1 LWYNPNA
8 DEGNHID
15 QLSSHR
21 NRYIGKQEL
30 MPQFSKAKTGKSV
43 HRKQR
48 IPPTA
53 STRYGSAPA
62 EAGAILKE
70 WGGRMSVALTMPNTY
85 YVGMSSLA
93 LQLLYRTFNQEQDVV
108 CERIFWEK
116 GAAVARKP
124 LLSLES
130 ERPAAEFDLWA
141 FTISWE
147 MDYFNVV
154 ELLRQA
160 GIPPLAADRQQ
171 RAQWNGQPWP
181 LLIAGG
187 PGVTMNPEPMA
198 PFFDAILIG
207 EGEEAVPQLI
217 ELCRTALDQ
226 DESGDHTALL
236 AELDRTP
243 GWYVPSLRPSN
254 RTHERFRP
262 VERLWVRSLPAFDTS
277 STFYTPDTEFSNMHL
292 MEIARGCGRGC
303 RFCLAG
309 YVYRPPREQPL
320 DKLLASAEAAIRQ
333 GHTKIGLVSA
343 AVSDH
348 TQIDELATGLQQM
361 GASLSASSM
370 RMDPISVPLIR
381 AMAET
386 GAQNLT
392 VAPEAGSQRL
402 RNVIN
407 KTQTEDQMMHAI
419 ALAQELNF
427 PQLKLYFMVGHP
439 TETDDDIQALIDF
452 TLAARQRF
460 KRRIA
465 INATP
470 FVPKAHTPFQWEGMV
485 EQQILRQRQK
495 RIHQALARHGVDV
508 RADSP
513 DWAEVQAV
521 LSRGDRR
528 LAEVLL
534 AMPAG
539 VVTVRSFFETMA
551 AVGLEKEQYI
561 GRWEVGS
568 PLPWDVVQSGVS
580 ENYFHYELRLAA
592 QDQTGLSCPPDS
604 AGCLTCQ
611 ACDPAWAFRY
621 GDNADRPIPNA
632 KGGPWRAQD
641 WQPWTKFKGEKHGV
655 LAPIELG

>member
-1 LWYNPNA
+1 MKQP
-8 DEGNHID
+8 IRP
-15 QLSSHR
+15 QSPHR
-21 NRYIGKQEL
+21 NIGRRDTHQDE
-30 MPQFSKAKTGKSV
+30 
-43 HRKQR
+43 H
-48 IPPTA
+48 
-53 STRYGSAPA
+53 
-62 EAGAILKE
+62 GAIYKA
-70 WGGRMSVALTMPNTY
+70 WGGRIPVALTMPNTY

-93 LQLLYRTFNQEQDVV
+93 LHLLYRAFNAESDVV

-116 GAAVARKP
+116 GTAQAGKP

-130 ERPAAEFDLWA
+130 GSKATEFDVWA

-154 ELLRQA
+154 EMLRQA
-160 GIPPLAADRQQ
+160 GVPPLAIERQQ
-171 RAQWNGQPWP
+171 SSQWNGAPWP

-207 EGEEAVPQLI
+207 EGEEAIPHFI
-217 ELCRTALDQ
+217 ELCRDGLDDQ
-226 DESGDHTALL
+226 PGLL
-236 AELDRTP
+236 ASLDRTP

-254 RTHERFRP
+254 RNHPDFRP
-262 VERLWVRSLPAFDTS
+262 VRRLWVRDLPDYDTS
-277 STFYTPDTEFSNMHL
+277 SAFYTPDTEFANMHL

-309 YVYRPPREQPL
+309 YVYRPAREQPV
-320 DKLLASAEAAIRQ
+320 DRLLASAEQAVAQ
-333 GHTKIGLVSA
+333 GHKKVGLVSA

-348 TQIDELATGLQQM
+348 TQIDELAIGLQRM
-361 GASLSASSM
+361 GASISASSM

-381 AMAET
+381 AMAAT

-407 KTQTEDQMMHAI
+407 KTQTEEQMMAAI
-419 ALAQELNF
+419 SLAQELNF

-439 TETDDDIQALIDF
+439 TETDDDIQALINF
-452 TLAARQRF
+452 TLEARKRF

-470 FVPKAHTPFQWEGMV
+470 FVPKAHTPFQWEGMTNS
-485 EQQILRQRQK
+485 ETLRSRQRA
-495 RIHQALARHGVDV
+495 IHKALTRHGVDV

-521 LSRGDRR
+521 LSRGDSA
-528 LAEVLL
+528 LANALL
-534 AMPAG
+534 AQPAG
-539 VVTVRSFFETMA
+539 GPGVRSFFQTMSSQ
-551 AVGLEKEQYI
+551 GLENDHYTGAWQ
-561 GRWEVGS
+561 VGAA
-568 PLPWDVVQSGVS
+568 LPWAVVQSGVC
-580 ENYFHYELRLAA
+580 ENYFHYELRLAERN
-592 QDQTGLSCPPDS
+592 QTGLSCPPDS
-604 AGCLTCQ
+604 AGRLACQ
-611 ACDPAWAFRY
+611 ACDQAWAFRY
-621 GDNADRPIPNA
+621 GDNSQRPAPTA

-641 WQPWTKFKGEKHGV
+641 WQPWTRLKQAQHKSEALV
-655 LAPIELG
+655 VTTQV

>member
-1 LWYNPNA
+1 
-8 DEGNHID
+8 
-15 QLSSHR
+15 
-21 NRYIGKQEL
+21 
-30 MPQFSKAKTGKSV
+30 MPQTAKSKSAKPLRHGKRPS
-43 HRKQR
+43 
-48 IPPTA
+48 A
-53 STRYGSAPA
+53 SSQKSYGTVPQESGA
-62 EAGAILKE
+62 EMKE
-70 WGGRMSVALTMPNTY
+70 WGGRIAVALTMPNTY

-93 LQLLYRTFNQEQDVV
+93 LQLLYRTFNQEDDVV

-116 GAAVARKP
+116 GAASAGKP
-124 LLSLES
+124 LLSLETG
-130 ERPAAEFDLWA
+130 RQAAEFNLWA

-160 GIPPLAADRQQ
+160 GLPPLAADRQQ
-171 RAQWNGQPWP
+171 STQWNGQPWP

-207 EGEEAVPQLI
+207 EGEEAVPELI
-217 ELCRTALDQ
+217 ELCRTALH
-226 DESGDHTALL
+226 EDHTALL
-236 AELDRTP
+236 ADLDRTP
-243 GWYVPSLRPSN
+243 GWYVPTLRPSN
-254 RTHERFRP
+254 RHHAQFRA

-320 DKLLASAEAAIRQ
+320 EKLLQSAEAAVRQ
-333 GHTKIGLVSA
+333 GYTKVGLVSA

-348 TQIDELATGLQQM
+348 TQIDELATALQAM

-381 AMAET
+381 AMAQT

-407 KTQTEDQMMHAI
+407 KTQTEEQMMRAI

-439 TETDDDIQALIDF
+439 TETEDDIQALIDF
-452 TLAARQRF
+452 TLEARKRF

-470 FVPKAHTPFQWEGMV
+470 FVPKAHTPFQWEGMAEV
-485 EQQILRQRQK
+485 NLLRQRQK
-495 RIHQALARHGVDV
+495 RIYQALARHGVDV

-528 LAEVLL
+528 LADVLL
-534 AMPAG
+534 AMPEG
-539 VVTVRSFFETMA
+539 NVTVRTFFETMA
-551 AVGLEKEQYI
+551 AVGLDKEQYI

-568 PLPWDVVQSGVS
+568 PLPWDIVQSGVS

-611 ACDPAWAFRY
+611 ACDKDWAFRY
-621 GDNADRPIPNA
+621 GDNANRPIPEV

-655 LAPIELG
+655 LTPIELQ

>member
-1 LWYNPNA
+1 MPKSSKQTRRGSRLSGNTYANA
-8 DEGNHID
+8 QAGY
-15 QLSSHR
+15 QPAP
-21 NRYIGKQEL
+21 QE
-30 MPQFSKAKTGKSV
+30 T
-43 HRKQR
+43 
-48 IPPTA
+48 
-53 STRYGSAPA
+53 
-62 EAGAILKE
+62 GAISRE
-70 WGGRMSVALTMPNTY
+70 WGGRMAVALTMPNTY

-93 LQLLYRTFNQEQDVV
+93 LQLLYRTFNRESDVV

-116 GAAVARKP
+116 GAEQARKP
-124 LLSLES
+124 LLSLETG
-130 ERPAAEFDLWA
+130 RQAAEFDLWA

-171 RAQWNGQPWP
+171 GVQWNGRPWP

-187 PGVTMNPEPMA
+187 PGVTMNPEPVA

-217 ELCRTALDQ
+217 ELCRTALD
-226 DESGDHTALL
+226 EDHEALL

-254 RTHERFRP
+254 RSHVDFRP
-262 VERLWVRSLPAFDTS
+262 VERLWVRKLAAFDTS
-277 STFYTPDTEFSNMHL
+277 STLYTPDTEFSNMHL

-320 DKLLASAEAAIRQ
+320 DKLLASAEAAVRQ

-348 TQIDELATGLQQM
+348 TTIDELATALQGM
-361 GASLSASSM
+361 GASISASSM

-407 KTQTEDQMMHAI
+407 KTQTEEQMMRAI
-419 ALAQELNF
+419 SLAQEFNF

-439 TETDDDIQALIDF
+439 TETEDDIQALIDF
-452 TLAARQRF
+452 TLEARKQF

-485 EQQILRQRQK
+485 EGKVLRQRQK

-534 AMPAG
+534 AVPAG
-539 VVTVRSFFETMA
+539 GLTVRTFFDTMA
-551 AVGLEKEQYI
+551 AVGLDKEHYTGQ
-561 GRWEVGS
+561 WEIGS

-592 QDQTGLSCPPDS
+592 KDQTGLSCPPDS
-604 AGCLTCQ
+604 AGCLSCQ
-611 ACDPAWAFRY
+611 ACDEDWAFRY
-621 GDNADRPIPNA
+621 NGNVNRPIPAA

-641 WQPWTKFKGEKHGV
+641 WQPWTKFKGEKHGI
-655 LAPIELG
+655 LTPIELN

>member
-1 LWYNPNA
+1 MGKRQGLRNNPTEKA
-8 DEGNHID
+8 RFRGPATGHTA
-15 QLSSHR
+15 R
-21 NRYIGKQEL
+21 NEQ
-30 MPQFSKAKTGKSV
+30 
-43 HRKQR
+43 
-48 IPPTA
+48 
-53 STRYGSAPA
+53 
-62 EAGAILKE
+62 GAIYKD
-70 WGGRMSVALTMPNTY
+70 WGGRIAVALTMPNTY

-93 LQLLYRTFNQEQDVV
+93 LQLLYAWFNAEDDVV
-108 CERIFWEK
+108 CERVFWEK
-116 GAAVARKP
+116 GAAQRGAP

-130 ERPAAEFDLWA
+130 ERPVAEFDLWA

-160 GIPPLAADRQQ
+160 GIPPLAADRATS
-171 RAQWNGQPWP
+171 RQWDGRPWP
-181 LLIAGG
+181 LLVAGG

-207 EGEEAVPQLI
+207 EGEEAVPALVD
-217 ELCRTALDQ
+217 LCREGLEDIP
-226 DESGDHTALL
+226 ALL
-236 AELDRTP
+236 ATLDATP

-254 RTHERFRP
+254 RNHPYFRK
-262 VERLWVRSLPAFDTS
+262 VTRLWVRNLPDFATDS
-277 STFYTPDTEFSNMHL
+277 RLYTPDTEFANMHL

-309 YVYRPPREQPL
+309 YVYRPAREQPL
-320 DKLLASAEAAIRQ
+320 EALLASAERALAAGYR
-333 GHTKIGLVSA
+333 KVGLVSA

-348 TQIDELATGLQQM
+348 TQIDELATALQRM
-361 GASLSASSM
+361 GASISASSM

-407 KTQTEDQMMHAI
+407 KTQTEEQMMQAI
-419 ALAQELNF
+419 SLAQELNF

-439 TETDDDIQALIDF
+439 TETDEDIQALIDF
-452 TLAARQRF
+452 TMAARQRF
-460 KRRIA
+460 RRRIA

-470 FVPKAHTPFQWEGMV
+470 FVPKAHTPFQWEGMAPV
-485 EQQILRQRQK
+485 EELRKRQK
-495 RIHQALARHGVDV
+495 RIYSALARHGVDV

-528 LAEVLL
+528 LADVLL
-534 AMPAG
+534 AIPSG
-539 VVTVRSFFETMA
+539 GLTVRTFFQTMRDL
-551 AVGLEKEQYI
+551 GLEREHYVGAWEI
-561 GRWEVGS
+561 GA

-580 ENYFHYELRLAA
+580 ESYFHYELRLAA
-592 QDQTGLSCPPDS
+592 RNETGLSCPPDS
-604 AGCLTCQ
+604 AGCLACQ
-611 ACDPAWAFRY
+611 ACDMAWAFRY
-621 GDNADRPIPNA
+621 GEGDVRPIPA
-632 KGGPWRAQD
+632 ARGGPWRAED
-641 WQPWTKFKGEKHGV
+641 WLPWTHFKRAKHS
-655 LAPIELG
+655 APVTLELQTPEAV

>member
-1 LWYNPNA
+1 MQK
-8 DEGNHID
+8 ERTVT
-15 QLSSHR
+15 QK
-21 NRYIGKQEL
+21 NRTTR
-30 MPQFSKAKTGKSV
+30 KTKYQP
-43 HRKQR
+43 R
-48 IPPTA
+48 T
-53 STRYGSAPA
+53 SANEHQ
-62 EAGAILKE
+62 EAGTTHKD
-70 WGGRMSVALTMPNTY
+70 WGGRMAVALTMPNTY

-93 LQLLYRTFNQEQDVV
+93 LQLLYNTFNAQPDVV
-108 CERIFWEK
+108 CERVFWQK
-116 GAAVARKP
+116 GALQSGQP
-124 LLSLES
+124 LLSLEGA
-130 ERPAAEFDLWA
+130 RPAAEFDVWA

-160 GIPPLAADRQQ
+160 KIPPLAADRQTSK
-171 RAQWNGQPWP
+171 QWDGSDWP

-207 EGEEAVPQLI
+207 EGEEAVPHFI
-217 ELCRTALDQ
+217 DICRDGLDE
-226 DESGDHTALL
+226 DREALL
-236 AELDRTP
+236 ALLDRTP
-243 GWYVPSLRPSN
+243 GWYVPTLRPSN
-254 RTHERFRP
+254 RQHEQFRP
-262 VERLWVRSLPAFDTS
+262 VDRLWIRHLPDYKTS
-277 STFYTPDTEFSNMHL
+277 STLYTADTEFNNMHL

-309 YVYRPPREQPL
+309 YVYRPAREQPM
-320 DKLLASAEAAIRQ
+320 DKLLASAEEAIRS
-333 GHTKIGLVSA
+333 GYTKVGLVSA

-348 TQIDELATGLQQM
+348 TQIDELATALQQM
-361 GASLSASSM
+361 GASISASSM

-381 AMAET
+381 GMAET
-386 GAQNLT
+386 GTQTLT

-407 KTQTEDQMMHAI
+407 KTQTEDQMMQAI
-419 ALAQELNF
+419 DLAQACNF

-439 TETDDDIQALIDF
+439 TEDDEDIQALIDF

-470 FVPKAHTPFQWEGMV
+470 FVPKAHTPFQWEGMTPTK
-485 EQQILRQRQK
+485 IMRKRQK
-495 RIHQALARHGVDV
+495 AIHRGLARHGIDV

-528 LAEVLL
+528 LAQVLL
-534 AMPAG
+534 ALPIDQLN
-539 VVTVRSFFETMA
+539 VRSFFKTLEECGLDRDYY
-551 AVGLEKEQYI
+551 VGK
-561 GRWEVGS
+561 WEVGT

-592 QDQTGLSCPPDS
+592 QSQTGLSCPPDS
-604 AGCLTCQ
+604 AGCLSCQ
-611 ACDPAWAFRY
+611 ACDEAWAFRY
-621 GDNADRPIPNA
+621 GENENRPIPAA
-632 KGGPWRAQD
+632 KGGPWRAQN
-641 WQPWTKFKGEKHGV
+641 WLPWNKLKNEQRPVVIT
-655 LAPIELG
+655 PIELS

>member
-1 LWYNPNA
+1 MQKKW
-8 DEGNHID
+8 D
-15 QLSSHR
+15 
-21 NRYIGKQEL
+21 
-30 MPQFSKAKTGKSV
+30 
-43 HRKQR
+43 
-48 IPPTA
+48 
-53 STRYGSAPA
+53 A
-62 EAGAILKE
+62 EASRGFHSGTIEGRELSRKRTVQNRNSIAHRPRSGQPERNEHGAIYKD
-70 WGGRMSVALTMPNTY
+70 WGGRIHVALTMPNTY

-93 LQLLYRTFNQEQDVV
+93 LQILYRIFNAEPDVV

-116 GAAVARKP
+116 GAAQAGRP

-130 ERPAAEFDLWA
+130 EAAAVDFDVWA

-160 GIPPLAADRQQ
+160 GVPPLAVDRAAS
-171 RAQWNGQPWP
+171 RQWNGKPWP

-207 EGEEAVPQLI
+207 EGEEAVPYFI
-217 ELCRTALDQ
+217 ERCRHGGLD
-226 DESGDHTALL
+226 DHEALL

-243 GWYVPSLRPSN
+243 GWYVPTLRPSN
-254 RTHERFRP
+254 RNHPHFRK
-262 VERLWVRSLPAFDTS
+262 VERLWVRNLPDFDTS
-277 STFYTPDTEFSNMHL
+277 SALYTPDTEFANMHL

-309 YVYRPPREQPL
+309 YVYRPAREQPL
-320 DKLLASAEAAIRQ
+320 ETLLASAERALSL
-333 GHTKIGLVSA
+333 GYTKIGLVSA

-348 TQIDELATGLQQM
+348 TQIDELAIALQQM

-370 RMDPISVPLIR
+370 RMDPISVPLIK
-381 AMAET
+381 ALAET
-386 GAQNLT
+386 GAKTLT

-407 KTQTEDQMMHAI
+407 KTQTEEQMMRAI
-419 ALAQELNF
+419 SLAQEFNF

-452 TLAARQRF
+452 TLEARRRF

-470 FVPKAHTPFQWEGMV
+470 FVPKAHTPFQWEAMTPV
-485 EQQILRQRQK
+485 ETLRRRQK
-495 RIHQALARHGVDV
+495 MIHQALARHGIEV

-521 LSRGDRR
+521 LSRGDRA
-528 LAEVLL
+528 LAKVLL
-534 AMPAG
+534 DIPSG
-539 VVTVRSFFETMA
+539 GLTVKSFFQALA
-551 AVGLEKEQYI
+551 AQGLDKEHYVGA
-561 GRWEVGS
+561 WEIGS

-580 ENYFHYELRLAA
+580 ESYFHYELRLASRNR
-592 QDQTGLSCPPDS
+592 TGLSCPPDS
-604 AGCLTCQ
+604 AGCMACQ
-611 ACDPAWAFRY
+611 ACDLAWAFRY
-621 GDNADRPIPNA
+621 GDNANRPVPAA
-632 KGGPWRAQD
+632 KGGPWRAED
-641 WQPWTKFKGEKHGV
+641 WMPWTQLKAKAQSLKEASPQV
-655 LAPIELG
+655 

>member
-1 LWYNPNA
+1 MA
-8 DEGNHID
+8 KHASRVHKAGAR
-15 QLSSHR
+15 S
-21 NRYIGKQEL
+21 KQ
-30 MPQFSKAKTGKSV
+30 Q
-43 HRKQR
+43 
-48 IPPTA
+48 TA
-53 STRYGSAPA
+53 STEQGVIY
-62 EAGAILKE
+62 KD
-70 WGGRMSVALTMPNTY
+70 WGGRIPVALTMPNTS

-93 LQLLYRTFNQEQDVV
+93 LQLLYAGLNARDDIV
-108 CERIFWEK
+108 CERVFWEK
-116 GAAVARKP
+116 GAAQAGKP
-124 LLSLES
+124 LVSIEGGNS
-130 ERPAAEFDLWA
+130 PADFSMWA

-154 ELLRQA
+154 ELLRHA
-160 GIPPLAADRQQ
+160 GIPLPAAE
-171 RAQWNGQPWP
+171 RAAGSQWDGTPWP

-187 PGVTMNPEPMA
+187 PGVTMNPEPVA

-207 EGEEAVPQLI
+207 EGEEAVPALI
-217 ELCRTALDQ
+217 DLCREGLD
-226 DESGDHTALL
+226 DHAALL
-236 AELDRTP
+236 RTLDATP

-254 RTHERFRP
+254 RTHPHFRK
-262 VERLWVRSLPAFDTS
+262 VQRLWVRNLPDFATS
-277 STFYTPDTEFSNMHL
+277 STLYTPDTEFGAMHL

-309 YVYRPPREQPL
+309 YVYRPAREQPL
-320 DKLLASAEAAIRQ
+320 DHLLASAEAAVARGIR
-333 GHTKIGLVSA
+333 KVGLVSA

-348 TQIDELATGLQQM
+348 TQIDELAVGLQRL
-361 GASLSASSM
+361 GVAISASSM

-407 KTQTEDQMMHAI
+407 KTQTEEQMMRAV

-427 PQLKLYFMVGHP
+427 SQLKLYFMVGHP
-439 TETDDDIQALIDF
+439 TETEDDIQALVDF
-452 TLAARQRF
+452 TLEARKRF

-470 FVPKAHTPFQWEGMV
+470 FVPKAHTPFQWEGMENADV
-485 EQQILRQRQK
+485 LRSRQRF
-495 RIHQALARHGVDV
+495 IHKALARHGVDV

-521 LSRGDRR
+521 LSRADRR
-528 LAEVLL
+528 LADVLQAIPSGAL
-534 AMPAG
+534 
-539 VVTVRSFFETMA
+539 TVRSFFQAM
-551 AVGLEKEQYI
+551 VDCGLDREQYI
-561 GRWEVGS
+561 GRWEQGA

-580 ENYFHYELRLAA
+580 ESYFQYELRLAA

-604 AGCLTCQ
+604 AGCLACH
-611 ACDPAWAFRY
+611 ACDESWAFRY
-621 GDNADRPIPNA
+621 GGNENRPVPAA

-641 WQPWTKFKGEKHGV
+641 WAPWSKLKGEKHALGS
-655 LAPIELG
+655 PIELKG